1 MAGMTRSPL
10 IPVLAFVLCLLA
22 ACATVPYTG
31 RSQLM
36 LMSGEQEM
44 QLGADAYKQTLS
56 KAKVVKDPQV
66 VALVRSVGERI
77 AAVAE
82 RPDFKWEFNV
92 IDDDKQANAFA
103 LPGGKVA
110 VYTGIFKVAR
120 DTAGLAAVMGHEVAH
135 ALAHHGA
142 ERMSQ
147 GMAAN
152 VVLGGA
158 SIALGS
164 QSPATQ
170 QAILQALGL
179 GAQVG
184 VILPFGRQ
192 QESEADRIGM
202 ILMAKAGYDPSA
214 AYDLW
219 QRFEQMSDGQGPP
232 EFLSTHPSYGTR
244 QQAIR
249 GWIPE
254 AMSHYQAQRA
264 APVVA
269 LPTR

>member
-1 MAGMTRSPL
+1 MRSKVYLLP
-10 IPVLAFVLCLLA
+10 AFLLVVVVA
-22 ACATVPYTG
+22 ACATAPYTG
-31 RSQLM
+31 RSQLI
-36 LMSGEQEM
+36 LLSEPQEM
-44 QLGADAYKQTLS
+44 QLGADAYKQTLA
-56 KAKVVKDPQV
+56 KAKLVHDPET

-77 AAVAE
+77 AAVADK
-82 RPDFKWEFNV
+82 RDYRWEFNV
-92 IDDDKQANAFA
+92 IDDDKQVNAFA

-110 VYTGIFKVAR
+110 VYTGLFKVAR

-147 GMAAN
+147 GMAVQ
-152 VVLGGA
+152 VVATGA

-164 QSPATQ
+164 QSPAAQ
-170 QAILQALGL
+170 QGIMQALGL

-192 QESEADRIGM
+192 QESEADHIGL
-202 ILMAKAGYDPSA
+202 ILMAKAGYDPNA

-219 QRFEQMSDGQGPP
+219 RRMEQASSGGPP

-244 QQAIR
+244 QETIK

-254 AMSHYQAQRA
+254 AMRYYRLDTAAQ
-264 APVVA
+264 VVR
-269 LPTR
+269 LPGR